1 MRISDWS
8 SDVCSSDLMWITVGD
23 VWRIRY
29 RQIEARIAERAP
41 PMTLPEIHDP
51 LRARRVAPC
60 NRQCRFRHVA
70 ERHIGLRPFDGDC
83 QPDRAAASAEIGD
96 MARLGFRQQ
105 FELPLDQQFRSEE
118 LTYEIQSLMRIPYTL
133 LYLKKTIPHINT

>member
-1 MRISDWS
+1 MQ
-8 SDVCSSDLMWITVGD
+8 CGQMWITVGD

-60 NRQCRFRHVA
+60 NRQCRVRHDA
-70 ERHIGLRPFDGDC
+70 ERNISMHQLDGDC
-83 QPDRAAASAEIGD
+83 QPERAAGSAEMGER
-96 MARLGFRQQ
+96 ARFGGRY
-105 FELPLDQQFRSEE
+105 ELVRPLAA
-118 LTYEIQSLMRIPYTL
+118 
-133 LYLKKTIPHINT
+133 

>member
-1 MRISDWS
+1 MLDQQGATAVQVRGRADDDFAQGLQAIAAIAQRQHRL
-8 SDVCSSDLMWITVGD
+8 VMQCGQMWITVGD

-60 NRQCRFRHVA
+60 NRQCR
-70 ERHIGLRPFDGDC
+70 
-83 QPDRAAASAEIGD
+83 
-96 MARLGFRQQ
+96 
-105 FELPLDQQFRSEE
+105 SEE
-118 LTYEIQSLMRIPYTL
+118 PTSELQSLMRNSYAGFCL
-133 LYLKKTIPHINT
+133 QKKKNSIDAKTQTSKH

>member
-1 MRISDWS
+1 MQ
-8 SDVCSSDLMWITVGD
+8 CGQMWITVGD

-60 NRQCRFRHVA
+60 NCQCRFRHVA

-83 QPDRAAASAEIGD
+83 
-96 MARLGFRQQ
+96 
-105 FELPLDQQFRSEE
+105 RSEE
-118 LTYEIQSLMRIPYTL
+118 HTSELQSLMRISYAVFCLT
-133 LYLKKTIPHINT
+133 KKHSD